1 MVHSTESDTY
11 VYTLA
16 ELILE
21 RHQTTALNHPALVST
36 LGLLNADILQHHKA
50 HLLSMLRTEL
60 KYYLPFFKF
69 KTCLK

>member
-1 MVHSTESDTY
+1 MVHSTESDTCA
-11 VYTLA
+11 YTLA

-21 RHQTTALNHPALVST
+21 RHQTAVLNHPALVSI

-60 KYYLPFFKF
+60 KYIYHF
-69 KTCLK
+69 

>member
-36 LGLLNADILQHHKA
+36 LGLLNADILQYHKA
-50 HLLSMLRTEL
+50 HLSMLRTEL
-60 KYYLPFFKF
+60 KYIYHFLN
-69 KTCLK
+69 LKRV